1 MKVFI
6 ILIAIVVVINEINAG
21 KFLLMLFRDQNFK
34 SNNEIY
40 LATIGS
46 RRDIDNNELYRKN
59 NTAHGAPKDVKQA
72 LEEEDDD
79 GDSDYPFPDDSDA
92 EFKKRCQDKLSK
104 FLTLC

>member
-1 MKVFI
+1 M
-6 ILIAIVVVINEINAG
+6 
-21 KFLLMLFRDQNFK
+21 
-34 SNNEIY
+34 
-40 LATIGS
+40 
-46 RRDIDNNELYRKN
+46 
-59 NTAHGAPKDVKQA
+59 KQA